1 MQFLSIVTSG
11 LLYGHPGDI
20 VTYPGKYPM
29 IRLLHSPAL
38 PQQMLFFS
46 TTPASTKLFVLPQ
59 KLLRKSQVPTQP
71 ASYLKRR
78 EDDLKNDNDLL
89 AA

>member
-1 MQFLSIVTSG
+1 
-11 LLYGHPGDI
+11 
-20 VTYPGKYPM
+20 
-29 IRLLHSPAL
+29 
-38 PQQMLFFS
+38 MLFFS